1 MESVKYAGKSRSA
14 GALSSGRVPRLSGG
28 NMKAI
33 QILFTCAAITC
44 AAGTAS
50 ARDVTIAGWGGN
62 YQDAQR
68 EAYFNVFAQKTGLKP
83 IETTYLGGL
92 AEIKAMADTGNV
104 TWDFV
109 IAGGNEL
116 QLGCDEGL
124 FEKLDWQAIGTDGL
138 LPEAVQPCGSGNVVI
153 GNGFA
158 YNTEAFPQ
166 APQDWKDFFDRE
178 KFPGKRGARN
188 TPVMNL
194 EFALLGDGVA
204 PDKLY
209 EVLGTP
215 EGVDRAFAQ
224 WDKIKDLLQYWES
237 GSQPV
242 EWLAT
247 NNVALSTT
255 YNGRIIMAKR
265 EGKPLEFV
273 WKNHLVNMD
282 VWAVI
287 ANSPYKQ
294 YATEFFK
301 TINDPANQAKFSS
314 LMPYGPSNTKAAALL
329 PPDIQKDLP
338 TGDNIKDA
346 AFMSDAF
353 WVDHMDELTE
363 RWNRWSTQ

>member
-1 MESVKYAGKSRSA
+1 MQ
-14 GALSSGRVPRLSGG
+14 
-28 NMKAI
+28 AI
-33 QILFTCAAITC
+33 KTAFTCAAMTL
-44 AAGTAS
+44 AACPAL
-50 ARDVTIAGWGGN
+50 ARDATIAGWGGN

-68 EAYFNVFAQKTGLKP
+68 AAYFNIFAEEHGFKLV
-83 IETTYLGGL
+83 ETTYLGGL

-109 IAGGNEL
+109 ITGGYEL
-116 QLGCDEGL
+116 QIGCDEGL
-124 FEKLDWQAIGTDGL
+124 FEPLDWDAIGTENL
-138 LPEAVQPCGSGNVVI
+138 LPGAIQPCGVGNVVI

-158 YNTEAFPQ
+158 YNTEAFPEP
-166 APQDWKDFFDRE
+166 PQDWKDFFDRE

-194 EFALLGDGVA
+194 EFALLADGVP
-204 PDKLY
+204 PDQLY
-209 EVLGTP
+209 EVLSTP

-224 WDKIKDLLQYWES
+224 WDKIRDLLQFWEA

-282 VWAVI
+282 AWAVV
-287 ANSPYKQ
+287 ANSPYKE
-294 YATEFFK
+294 YATDFFK
-301 TINDPANQAKFSS
+301 TLNDPANQAKFSS
-314 LMPYGPSNTKAAALL
+314 LMPYGPSNTEAAALIDPAIL
-329 PPDIQKDLP
+329 KDLP
-338 TGDNIKDA
+338 AGDNIKDA
-346 AFMSDAF
+346 AFMSDEF
-353 WVDHMDELTE
+353 WVDHSDELME
-363 RWNRWSTQ
+363 RWSRWSTQ